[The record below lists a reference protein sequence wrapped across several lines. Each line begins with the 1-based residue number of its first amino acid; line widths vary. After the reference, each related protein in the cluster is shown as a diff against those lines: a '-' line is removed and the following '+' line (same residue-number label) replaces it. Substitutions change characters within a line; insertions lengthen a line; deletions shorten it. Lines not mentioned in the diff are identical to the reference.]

1 MPQIYNL
8 LLQWQITKPQLKGT
22 FESIFFFTS
31 SFEFML
37 SEHAICC
44 SMCPPLEV
52 KESPKEKGDVIL
64 EKKKK
69 KKDCI

>member
-1 MPQIYNL
+1 
-8 LLQWQITKPQLKGT
+8 
-22 FESIFFFTS
+22 
-31 SFEFML
+31 ML

-69 KKDCI
+69 KDCIWMRIVSGEDKNPS

>member
-1 MPQIYNL
+1 
-8 LLQWQITKPQLKGT
+8 
-22 FESIFFFTS
+22 
-31 SFEFML
+31 ML

-69 KKDCI
+69 KRLHLNANCIRGGQKPLLILHLTPGRLVYTV